1 MNQKIITYLRNKIYG
16 YIFKIRL
23 KMYAGKHVENRQKFF
38 KVLKDKS
45 NTLYTIKFDGRYII
59 TARGKDFS
67 GVSESCILKDYTRF
81 RDINPGDVVF
91 DVGSCMGD
99 FSIYAASRGARV
111 FAFEPDADNFSK
123 LMHNVQQNNFENVIT
138 THNFGISSD
147 GRNISFL
154 YDEKNPG
161 GSGAVNVEGG
171 VQIATKTV
179 ADIINEN
186 KIEKI
191 NFFKIDTEGAEYDIF
206 SNPKT
211 ACLDKIDYIAGEYH
225 LNSWPEGDLETVSHY
240 LKPFFSKVTS
250 GMPYYFYAE
259 R

>member
-1 MNQKIITYLRNKIYG
+1 MKQKIITYLRNKLYG

-23 KMYAGKHVENRQKFF
+23 KMHSGKHIEDEHEFF
-38 KVLKDKS
+38 KILNDKS
-45 NTLYTIKFDGRYII
+45 ETLHTVKFDNKYMV

-81 RDINPGDVVF
+81 RDINQGDIVF

-99 FSIYAASRGARV
+99 FSVYAASRGARV

-123 LMHNVQQNNFENVIT
+123 LMHNVQQNKLENVIT
-138 THNFGISSD
+138 IYNFGISSD

-154 YDEKNPG
+154 HDEKNPG
-161 GSGAVNVEGG
+161 GSGAVNIEDGIQV
-171 VQIATKTV
+171 ATKTIK
-179 ADIINEN
+179 DIVKDNN
-186 KIEKI
+186 IEVI

-206 SNPKT
+206 SNPET

-225 LNSWPEGDLETVSHY
+225 LNSWPEGDLETVIHY

-250 GMPYYFYAE
+250 GIPYYFYAE